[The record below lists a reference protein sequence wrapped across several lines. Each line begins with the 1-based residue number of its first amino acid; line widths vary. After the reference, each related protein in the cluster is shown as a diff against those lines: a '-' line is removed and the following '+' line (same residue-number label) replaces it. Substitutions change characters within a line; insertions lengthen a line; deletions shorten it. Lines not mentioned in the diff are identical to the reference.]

1 MKVLLPER
9 SNGDRLLDLLAR
21 LDTPNASQE
30 PVEIDF
36 TELRRISPAG
46 LVALVASFM
55 RWHKG
60 KREVLFVGL
69 EKCPIA
75 GYLQRMNLLATCG
88 MDLPENFVR
97 HEAKGRFLPVRA
109 IDHQVD
115 EMGHDLSR
123 CLAPGGE
130 DYDHPL
136 SNLYALAWYVLTE
149 TANNVR
155 QHSRGLGYVSAQVN
169 RVEGLVR
176 IALADNGRGIL
187 KSFQEAGL
195 SWSTGMSDGDAIAKA
210 LSPMVS
216 SKGQPTN
223 EGVGLTLVSRL
234 MGLTGG
240 WLLIVSGTGVL
251 RIQKGSAPMIT
262 ALPGGA
268 SYHGTLIGL
277 TFAQESVKDYA
288 GLLQQAKTDSGLLK
302 EATQRIRFTP

>member
-1 MKVLLPER
+1 MLVLLA
-9 SNGDRLLDLLAR
+9 SLDLP
-21 LDTPNASQE
+21 TASEE

-36 TELRRISPAG
+36 TQLRRITPAG

-75 GYLQRMNLLATCG
+75 GYLQRMNLLAICG
-88 MDLPENFVR
+88 VELPENFVR
-97 HEAKGRFLPVRA
+97 HEAKGRFVPVRA

-115 EMGHDLSR
+115 EMGHELSR

-130 DYDHPL
+130 EYDHPL

-155 QHSRGLGYVSAQVN
+155 QHSRGLGFVAAQVN

-187 KSFQEAGL
+187 KSFQDAGFP
-195 SWSTGMSDGDAIAKA
+195 WSVNMSDGEAIAKA
-210 LSPMVS
+210 LSPRVS

-223 EGVGLTLVSRL
+223 EGVGLTLVSRM

-251 RIQKGSAPMIT
+251 RIQKGAAPLVT
-262 ALPGGA
+262 AIPGGA

-288 GLLQQAKTDSGLLK
+288 RLLHQAKTDSGLLK